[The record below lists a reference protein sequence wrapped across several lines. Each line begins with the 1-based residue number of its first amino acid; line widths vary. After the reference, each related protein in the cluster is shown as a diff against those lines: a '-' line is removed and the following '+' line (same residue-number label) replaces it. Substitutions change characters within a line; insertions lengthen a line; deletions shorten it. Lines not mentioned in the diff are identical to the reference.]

1 MTWLTRNAWWDMAN
15 RFNNLWRRFMSHRQP
30 ITPRHRSITSRRP
43 PIIIRPIEP
52 PATGLSDSS
61 PVIRAHLTPRLYRL
75 HRNPWAWVLAVLLH
89 LLVIACVLFIR
100 FRPQP
105 DMTFQNPPGI
115 DVTFAGTGTAQP
127 TTIPPN
133 TQKGPPQQAQTAPPP
148 PPPPS
153 PPPQPAATQDE
164 VQMPDVKLSDLP
176 APPPPKPEPPR
187 ERPVHSRATRPA
199 QEQKYVF
206 LNGMNYGNISPVAPP
221 APSVSRGL
229 NVSTPMS
236 DAQAATA
243 SDFSIKGNAGA
254 GWGAALR
261 KWVEEHAYYPQ
272 AAIEQNQQGTA
283 TVEFTVDRAGHVSNL
298 RLLDSSGSP
307 FLDQAWSQ
315 LFTDNT
321 LPPFPP
327 DAKSDHI
334 VVRYTV
340 HYQIIP

>member
-1 MTWLTRNAWWDMAN
+1 
-15 RFNNLWRRFMSHRQP
+15 MSYRQP
-30 ITPRHRSITSRRP
+30 IMTRRQ
-43 PIIIRPIEP
+43 PIITHPIEA
-52 PATGLSDSS
+52 PATGLTDQS
-61 PVIRAHLTPRLYRL
+61 PVIRAHLTPKLYGL
-75 HRNPWAWVLAVLLH
+75 HRNPWAWVLAALLH

-100 FRPQP
+100 LAPQP

-115 DVTFAGTGTAQP
+115 DVTFEGAGTGPQ
-127 TTIPPN
+127 TTVPPH
-133 TQKGPPQQAQTAPPP
+133 TQKGPPQQAQTTAPPP
-148 PPPPS
+148 

-164 VQMPDVKLSDLP
+164 VQTPDVKLSDLP
-176 APPPPKPEPPR
+176 NPPPQPKPSTHH
-187 ERPVHSRATRPA
+187 ERTPHTRAIRPSHA

-206 LNGMNYGNISPVAPP
+206 LNGMNYGNVSPAAPP
-221 APSVSRGL
+221 APPAPRGM
-229 NVSTPMS
+229 NFSPPMS
-236 DAQAATA
+236 NTQAATA

-254 GWGAALR
+254 GWGAALQ
-261 KWVEEHAYYPQ
+261 KWVQEHAYYPQ

-283 TVEFTVDRAGHVSNL
+283 TVEFTVDRAGHVSGL

-315 LFTDNT
+315 LFADNT

-340 HYQIIP
+340 HYQLVP